1 MRYVLHL
8 VVCLCMWFF
17 VCASFVGVCECDST
31 LQEALCCL
39 HLQELLIKQIN
50 TSRST
55 SRKLKD
61 SEAINRHLKKQSAAK
76 EKVLKGNN
84 EKQKQL
90 QSAIDGLTN
99 TVQSLNRTV
108 QLVSTCKVQYVTKLQ
123 WTKMFTAIN
132 RVKCRPNNG
141 CS

>member
-1 MRYVLHL
+1 
-8 VVCLCMWFF
+8 MWFF

-76 EKVLKGNN
+76 EKVLKSNN

-108 QLVSTCKVQYVTKLQ
+108 QRVSTCKIQVVTTLQ
-123 WTKMFTAIN
+123 WTEMFTAIN
-132 RVKCRPNNG
+132 RVKCRPNTG
-141 CS
+141 GS